1 MDIQDFKTA
10 RFNVVGFGSKVK
22 GEMHLNGRS
31 SLSGEFEGDIIALE
45 GADLIIEKTANVQGS
60 IKAHNVE
67 IHGHFQGSIEA
78 SGTLSIR
85 PGSQVTGQLRAQRL
99 VIYPGAHVNSETAAG

>member
-10 RFNVVGFGSKVK
+10 RFNVVGFGSKLK
-22 GEMHLNGRS
+22 GEMQLMGRS
-31 SLSGEFEGDIIALE
+31 SLSGEFEGVIIAHE
-45 GADLIIEKTANVQGS
+45 GADLIIEKTAKVEGN
-60 IKAHNVE
+60 IKAFNVE
-67 IHGHFQGSIEA
+67 IHGQFMGSIEA
-78 SGTLSIR
+78 EGTLSIR